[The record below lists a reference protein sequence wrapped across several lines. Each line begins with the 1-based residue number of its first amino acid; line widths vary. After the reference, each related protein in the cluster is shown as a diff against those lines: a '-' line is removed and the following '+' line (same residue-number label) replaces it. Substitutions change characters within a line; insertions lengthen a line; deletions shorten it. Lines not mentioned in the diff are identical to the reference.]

1 MSAKCFCP
9 ANLKFIGQN
18 IISMLQLLFLFAA
31 CPSGQRPVGE
41 VCEA

>member
-1 MSAKCFCP
+1 MFLSSESET
-9 ANLKFIGQN
+9 FIGQS
-18 IISMLQLLFLFAA
+18 IISKLQLLFLFAA